1 METALE
7 GAFVISWS
15 QTDLDGLEA
24 APIRALDIGAVWSWR
39 GEAVRVDGA
48 AGVVRPERTG
58 SEDAVRRQA
67 ARQVRKLVSRA
78 VGKAPGGGA
87 DTGMPDRCFVVT
99 NGAQSHTVTILDAG
113 AGSAPLLMFLDRVP
127 PRDTDLW
134 VVDHNLDAP
143 APAPMADPSGGVIC
157 FTPGTWISTP
167 GGAARIEDLREGDLV
182 QTRDSGAQEICWVGA
197 RRMTGARLFAIPD
210 LRPVRIGAGALG
222 IDRPDRALLVSP
234 GHRMLVRGAA
244 ARALFDTPE
253 VLVSARDLVNG
264 GTVTVDTSLREVTY
278 IHLLLSDHQILWANG
293 VETESFHPASAD
305 LATLGDE
312 DRRRLLAYRPEL
324 AADVRSYGQFARR
337 KLTQGE
343 AARLRSEAA

>member
-15 QTDLDGLEA
+15 QTDLDGLES
-24 APIRALDIGAVWSWR
+24 APMDALDVGAVWSWR
-39 GEAVRVDGA
+39 GEAVRVDGT
-48 AGVVRPERTG
+48 AGVVRPERMG
-58 SEDAVRRQA
+58 AEDAARRQMA
-67 ARQVRKLVSRA
+67 LQVRQLVGRA
-78 VGKAPGGGA
+78 VGQAPGESA
-87 DTGMPDRCFVVT
+87 DIGMPDRCFVVT
-99 NGAQSHTVTILDAG
+99 NGAQSHTVTIIDTG
-113 AGSAPLLMFLDRVP
+113 PGSAPLLMFLDTLP
-127 PRDTDLW
+127 PRDIDLW

-167 GGAARIEDLREGDLV
+167 DGARRIEDLREGDRV

-197 RRMTGARLFAIPD
+197 RRMSGARLFAIPD

-264 GTVTVDTSLREVTY
+264 GTVTVDESLREVTY
-278 IHLLLSDHQILWANG
+278 IHLLLPDHQILWANG

-305 LATLGDE
+305 LATLGDD
-312 DRRRLLAYRPEL
+312 DRRRLLDHRPEL
-324 AADVRSYGQFARR
+324 AADPRGYGRYARR
-337 KLTQGE
+337 NLTRGE